1 MLRGEHH
8 VLRMLR
14 RFAILLLALIV
25 VVGAVGAFNFFR
37 PIPAVAA
44 TALLHT
50 EQTVQ
55 GTVPKIPW
63 PGAGSAAV
71 AVGGLGMIATSGNEK
86 PAAAASVTKV
96 MTALVVLTDKPL
108 KADEQG
114 PSITITDTD
123 VQSYQADLAN
133 KESVVEVR
141 AGETLTERQ
150 LLEGLLIPSANN
162 FAETL
167 ARWDAG
173 TIDKFVEAMNKR
185 AADLHLT
192 QTTFADTSGASAN
205 SVSTPTDL
213 TALGMEA
220 MKLEV
225 FAEIVAMPQADLP
238 IAGTVFNVDGVLG
251 QGGIVG
257 IKTGSGLAEGANFL
271 FAATAT
277 VDGHPVT
284 MYGCV
289 MGQPTLARAFAAA
302 KTLIASMQ
310 AALHVR
316 RVIARNQ
323 AVARYTTPWGGQAD
337 LISTV
342 DVDLVEWPGMILR
355 QRLDARSL
363 VIDKP
368 VDMGTPEGSEHLVL
382 GDYSFDVPL
391 VTGSAL
397 FPPGR
402 LWRLT
407 RVSLL

>member
-1 MLRGEHH
+1 
-8 VLRMLR
+8 MLR
-14 RFAILLLALIV
+14 RLAILFVAVIV
-25 VVGAVGAFNFFR
+25 VLSGVGAFNYLR

-44 TALLHT
+44 TASLHT
-50 EQTVQ
+50 EATVP
-55 GTVPKIPW
+55 GTAPKIPW

-71 AVGGLGMIATSGNEK
+71 AASGLGLIASSGNEK
-86 PAAAASVTKV
+86 PLAAASVTKV

-108 KADEQG
+108 TGDQQG
-114 PSITITDTD
+114 PSITITDAD
-123 VQSYQADLAN
+123 VQSYQLDLAN

-141 AGETLTERQ
+141 GGETLTERE

-167 ARWDAG
+167 ARWDGG
-173 TIDKFVEAMNKR
+173 TVEKFVTSMNKR

-192 QTTFADTSGASAN
+192 QTTFADASGASPS
-205 SVSTPTDL
+205 SVSTPSDL

-225 FAEIVAMPQADLP
+225 FAQIVAMPQADLP
-238 IAGTVFNVDGVLG
+238 IAGTVYNVDGVIG
-251 QGGIVG
+251 QSGIVG

-271 FAATAT
+271 FAATAP

-310 AALHVR
+310 SALHVR

-337 LISTV
+337 LLSTV

-368 VDMGTPEGSEHLVL
+368 VDPGTPEGSEHMVL

-407 RVSLL
+407 RVNFI